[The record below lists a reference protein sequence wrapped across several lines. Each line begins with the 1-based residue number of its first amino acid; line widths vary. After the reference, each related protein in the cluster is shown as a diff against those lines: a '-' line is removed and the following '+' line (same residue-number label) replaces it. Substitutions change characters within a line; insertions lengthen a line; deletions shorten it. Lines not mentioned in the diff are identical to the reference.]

1 MADIIAALKRLVRT
15 DDDRLVCVCE
25 DCGTRYDASQR
36 ACPVCTEFSVER
48 EAWHCGSESGFE
60 RPP

>member
-1 MADIIAALKRLVRT
+1 MLDIIAPLKRLART
-15 DDDRLVCVCE
+15 DDGPVCVCA

-48 EAWHCGSESGFE
+48 EAWHRGSESGFE